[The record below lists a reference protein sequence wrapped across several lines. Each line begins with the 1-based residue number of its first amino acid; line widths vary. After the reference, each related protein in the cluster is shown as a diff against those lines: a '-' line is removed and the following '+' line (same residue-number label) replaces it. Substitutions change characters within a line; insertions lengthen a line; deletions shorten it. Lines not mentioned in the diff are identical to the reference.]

1 MVPRARRVLALVSIS
16 VGMCAASCL
25 SAGLDWIGPNL
36 LTNPDFEIASDR
48 GLSVDWTVTA
58 TPAGTAKFSLD
69 QQVFLVGKAAL
80 KAEVPDT
87 GAATVHSRPVPVE
100 GGKWYLVSVGY
111 RTEGF
116 GQRGKYSGVD
126 SSVAV
131 TWNDAAG
138 KQIGSSPGISFPYHP
153 MDWDLGDRFVVAPD
167 GAAQLVLTARLNN
180 HSQQQTGK
188 NKQSGGLREH
198 LHDLLGPVHV
208 IPPER

>member
-48 GLSVDWTVTA
+48 GLPVDWTVTA

-116 GQRGKYSGVD
+116 GQLHAHLDGHIGV
-126 SSVAV
+126 V
-131 TWNDAAG
+131 
-138 KQIGSSPGISFPYHP
+138 GIV
-153 MDWDLGDRFVVAPD
+153 DRNIDLFIHA
-167 GAAQLVLTARLNN
+167 
-180 HSQQQTGK
+180 
-188 NKQSGGLREH
+188 E
-198 LHDLLGPVHV
+198 
-208 IPPER
+208 IPSRYRRT